1 MSVFWQLFFCVYSFS
16 IFGENQKYKL
26 KRHLL
31 ISLFLLLILF
41 ACTNKKK
48 KEKDL
53 SLNPSEDSLS
63 IYFSL
68 ANNID
73 LPFQYK
79 QKYNKKAFDI
89 VKNQKD
95 DSIKKVNLFKVA
107 NRYYNMSDWS
117 SFKDVSKLLLEK
129 SINSKDSVNI
139 AKSYTYLGD
148 YYQSQTI
155 SDSAFLN
162 YFRAEKIYL
171 KINDDFRLAKTLLT
185 KADLQLT
192 EGDFFESEITVFKAL
207 KILKDKKN
215 AARDIYDSYNLLGI
229 IYNERE
235 EYEKSLEYH
244 NKALNILDDKSIP
257 ADLQLKAISLN
268 NIGFVYL
275 RMNNFNKAKE
285 YLRRGL
291 NEKDLY
297 NGNTNLYAM
306 LLDNLAVSKFK
317 SKDFTELPEQ
327 FYDALKIRDSLKQE
341 SGIIISKIH
350 LSEYYAFKKDT
361 LRAVQL
367 SKQALNVS
375 RTANKVRN
383 TLDALKQ
390 IAIVDPKNA
399 SKYSKEYILLN
410 DKLLKAER
418 NMGEKFS
425 RIEYETNEIKDQNSN
440 LQEKNKTLIYVFS
453 ICTLIGLFFY
463 VYKTQQAR
471 NRELLFKQQ
480 QQIANEDI
488 YNLMISQQNEIE
500 STRIKEKKKV
510 AQELHDGVLGR
521 MFGVR
526 ISLDS
531 LDKIDEAEAASKRK
545 KYLAE
550 LKHIEEDIRE
560 ISHDLNREKSEL
572 INNFVVILNKLFEN
586 QKNTYPSKLE
596 TSFDSHIKWE
606 LVNNIVKIN
615 LYRII
620 QEALQ
625 NCNKYANAETIKVEF
640 KSEIDHLVLSILDDG
655 VGFNVKRTKNGIG
668 LHNIEYRAA
677 ECKGTVNIKSAKG
690 EGTLLVVKVPIDQKI
705 NLQKND
711 I

>member
-1 MSVFWQLFFCVYSFS
+1 MS
-16 IFGENQKYKL
+16 
-26 KRHLL
+26 LL
-31 ISLFLLLILF
+31 IVLF
-41 ACTNKKK
+41 ACTDKKK
-48 KEKDL
+48 NDL
-53 SLNPSEDSLS
+53 ALNLSKDSLS

-68 ANNID
+68 ANDID
-73 LPFQYK
+73 LPFHYK
-79 QKYNKKAFDI
+79 QKYNKRAFDI

-95 DSIKKVNLFKVA
+95 DSLKTVNLFKVA
-107 NRYYNMSDWS
+107 NRYYNMSDWH
-117 SFKDVSKLLLEK
+117 SFQNVSKLVLEK
-129 SINSKDSVNI
+129 SIRNKDSINI
-139 AKSYTYLGD
+139 AKAYTYLGD

-162 YFRAEKIYL
+162 YFRAEKIYME
-171 KINDDFRLAKTLLT
+171 INDNLHLAKTFLI

-192 EGDFFESEITVFKAL
+192 QGDFFESEITVFKAL
-207 KILKDKKN
+207 KILKDEKN
-215 AARDIYDSYNLLGI
+215 VGRDIYDSYNLLGI

-244 NKALNILDDKSIP
+244 NKALITLEDKSIP
-257 ADLQLKAISLN
+257 LDLQLKATSLN

-275 RMNNFNKAKE
+275 RMNNFAKAKD
-285 YLRRGL
+285 YLSKGL
-291 NEKDLY
+291 KEKDLY
-297 NGNTNLYAM
+297 NGNTDLYAM

-317 SKDFTELPEQ
+317 SKDFTGLPEQ
-327 FYDALKIRDSLKQE
+327 FYDALKIRDSLKLE

-350 LSEYYAFKKDT
+350 LSEYYALKKDT
-361 LRAVQL
+361 LRAIQF
-367 SKQALNVS
+367 SKQALNLS
-375 RTANKVRN
+375 RSTNKIKN

-390 IAIVDPKNA
+390 IAVVDPKNA
-399 SKYSKEYILLN
+399 AKYSREYIRLN
-410 DKLLKAER
+410 DKMLKAER

-425 RIEYETNEIKDQNSN
+425 RIEYETNEIKDQNSS

-463 VYKTQQAR
+463 VYKTQQAK

-500 STRIKEKKKV
+500 LTRIKEKKKV

-531 LDKIDEAEAASKRK
+531 LDKIDEAEAAEKRR

-572 INNFVVILNKLFEN
+572 INNFVVILNKLFDN

-625 NCNKYANAETIKVEF
+625 NCNKYAKADTIKVEF

-655 VGFNVKRTKNGIG
+655 VGFNVRRTKNGIG

-677 ECKGTVNIKSAKG
+677 ECKGTVAIKSAKG
-690 EGTLLVVKVPIDQKI
+690 EGTLLIVKVPIDQKI